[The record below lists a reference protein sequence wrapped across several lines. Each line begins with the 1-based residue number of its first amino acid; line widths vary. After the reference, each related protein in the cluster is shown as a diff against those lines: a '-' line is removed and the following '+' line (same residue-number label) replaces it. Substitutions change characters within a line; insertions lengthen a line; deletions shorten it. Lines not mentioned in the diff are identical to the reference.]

1 MENEIN
7 FVKLHQ
13 SNLREYFDRL
23 DGNIYFKNME
33 TGLFEVADG
42 FTFGELQ
49 YAYNNCM
56 LKLVWIQGPSLGT
69 DIKLNY

>member
-23 DGNIYFKNME
+23 DGNIYFKNTE

-49 YAYNNCM
+49 YAYNSCM

-69 DIKLNY
+69 EIKLNY